1 MGAIY
6 WTGLRRLVCG
16 ISQAQLKAI
25 TGNRLENPTLDLN
38 CRVVIAAGQ
47 RQAEVIGL
55 MLEDEAAAVH
65 EGEWG

>member
-47 RQAEVIGL
+47 HRMEVIGPL
-55 MLEDEAAAVH
+55 PEHEAAVVQ
-65 EGEWG
+65 GGLVG